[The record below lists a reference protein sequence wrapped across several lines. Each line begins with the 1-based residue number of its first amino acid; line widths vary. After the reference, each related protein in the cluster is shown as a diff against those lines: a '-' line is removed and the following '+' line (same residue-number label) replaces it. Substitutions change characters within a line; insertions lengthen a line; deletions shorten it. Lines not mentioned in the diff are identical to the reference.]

1 MKDQLWI
8 ELYRENKTICE
19 LIENRSQQYGIN
31 HVQLYILIL
40 SLENKMTVSSL
51 ASKLNISKSAV
62 SQALVGLV
70 LKRFVTKIYEE
81 DSKKV
86 FYIGLTKKG
95 KVVTNNLMNEYLKMH
110 EIIIKK
116 MGQDNLSILVE
127 MLEKF
132 NDTIKEIIICRED
145 LC

>member
-95 KVVTNNLMNEYLKMH
+95 KAVTNNLMNEYLKMH

-116 MGQDNLSILVE
+116 MGQDNLSILVD

-132 NDTIKEIIICRED
+132 NDIIKEIIICRED